1 MSMALFCRKLQSFLV
16 STSINNTP
24 SVAVIK
30 SIIIPSL
37 SLKPSNNDS
46 IVSVISGLFKET
58 RNWDTLTRTLPPL
71 QLTHSIVQQV
81 LLRLQLPDHARSAL
95 NFFHWSAKTQNFQ
108 HQIYSYCI
116 AVHILV
122 RAQQLADAKV
132 LLHSALKTNEARSTR
147 YCMVESLLGSYKVF
161 DSSPLVFDLLVQAY
175 AKLRMFEDG
184 FEVCCYLENHGLCL
198 NLSSFNALLHG
209 MQKSGENAMVWKV
222 YEYMIRTRK
231 YHNEI
236 TVRTMI
242 SALCKEGKLQTV
254 VDLLDRIHGKRC
266 PPIVIVN
273 SNLVFKVI
281 EEGRIEEGMELLKRM
296 LQKNLILDTIAS
308 SLVVYTKL
316 KLGNLESAWEVYDEM
331 LKRGFSA
338 NSFLFSSF
346 IKAYCDRG
354 EIQEAESMLQKMKNM
369 GLKPYDETFNCLIEG
384 CYKAGEFEAGEEHFE
399 EMISRGLV
407 PSCSSFNEMVR
418 GLCEIRDSEKA
429 NGFLTVVLDKGF
441 SPDQVTYFH
450 LMSGYEKQGKIQQ
463 VLNLYYEMEYRS
475 LSPGLP
481 VFTVLVSGLCNSGR
495 LEEAEKYLRIMKAR
509 SIGLNED
516 IYEAL
521 ITGHLRNGD
530 KTKAGLLE
538 NEMVARGMKP
548 M

>member
-1 MSMALFCRKLQSFLV
+1 MALFSRKLKSFLV
-16 STSINNTP
+16 SPSINDTP

-30 SIIIPSL
+30 SIIIRSL
-37 SLKPSNNDS
+37 SLMQSNNDS
-46 IVSVISGLFKET
+46 IVDVISDIFKET
-58 RNWDTLTRTLPPL
+58 HDWDTLTRTLPSL

-81 LLRLQLPDHARSAL
+81 LLQLQLPDHSRSAL

-132 LLHSALKTNEARSTR
+132 LLHSALKTSESSSTR
-147 YCMVESLLGSYKVF
+147 YCMVEPLLGSYKVVG
-161 DSSPLVFDLLVQAY
+161 SSPLVFDLLVQAY

-184 FEVCCYLENHGLCL
+184 FEACCYLENHGFCL

-209 MQKSGENAMVWKV
+209 MQKSGENAVVWKV
-222 YEYMIRTRK
+222 YEHMIRKRK
-231 YHNEI
+231 CPNEI

-338 NSFLFSSF
+338 NSFLLSSF

-354 EIQEAESMLQKMKNM
+354 EIQEAESTLQEMKNM
-369 GLKPYDETFNCLIEG
+369 GLKPYDETFNRLIEG
-384 CYKAGEFEAGEEHFE
+384 CYKAGEFEACVEHFE

-418 GLCEIRDSEKA
+418 GLCEIGDSEKA
-429 NGFLTVVLDKGF
+429 NGFLSVVLDKGF

-463 VLNLYYEMEYRS
+463 VLKLYYEMEYKS

-481 VFTVLVSGLCNSGR
+481 VFTVLIR
-495 LEEAEKYLRIMKAR
+495 E
-509 SIGLNED
+509 
-516 IYEAL
+516 
-521 ITGHLRNGD
+521 
-530 KTKAGLLE
+530 KAGLLQ

-548 M
+548 MQMK